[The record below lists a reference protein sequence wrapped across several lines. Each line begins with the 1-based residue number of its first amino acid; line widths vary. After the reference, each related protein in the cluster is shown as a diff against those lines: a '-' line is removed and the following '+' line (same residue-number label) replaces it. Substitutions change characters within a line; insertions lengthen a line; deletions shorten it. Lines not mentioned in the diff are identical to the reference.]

1 MWFLALCLKQG
12 VNVIRAKGLQGVS
25 EADNI
30 LLRGNKENESKE
42 TELRKTEG
50 VAFIFLEIVGDR
62 KQGIERNFQD
72 QKCE

>member
-25 EADNI
+25 EADKI

-42 TELRKTEG
+42 TEFRKTG

-62 KQGIERNFQD
+62 KQGIERNFKD